1 MRGSSEQ
8 AHLYSNVRV
17 QEEKPSEKQLK
28 LSCHPMKE
36 GDWAQTL
43 ASAGASRVTRFAAGA
58 GNLYTSLVVERMGTL
73 EHAVQGNK
81 KETVGEQWSAA
92 NEEWVETAASCS
104 AQEGEQ

>member
-1 MRGSSEQ
+1 MRRSSEQ

-17 QEEKPSEKQLK
+17 QEEKPSKKQLK
-28 LSCHPMKE
+28 LSCHPVEE
-36 GDWAQTL
+36 GDWAQTP
-43 ASAGASRVTRFAAGA
+43 ARAGTGQVSHFAAGA

-92 NEEWVETAASCS
+92 SEEWVETAASCS